1 MNSPTYFED
10 LDALADLIRE
20 GRVHDNPQDLHPHI
34 LEICTRHGTRAALQ
48 ARLADPHTSSHTL
61 MELRAFIRAHR
72 LPDSP
77 HELLIPIGDPLHTR
91 ALLAAH
97 LQLLS
102 QNPTTPAPTQPI
114 RPPNTHHT
122 HRRTIIHL
130 FSTPTSFKS

>member
-1 MNSPTYFED
+1 MNPTYFED

-20 GRVHDNPQDLHPHI
+20 GRVQDNPQDLHPHI
-34 LEICTRHGTRAALQ
+34 LDLCTRHGTLAHEALKALR
-48 ARLADPHTSSHTL
+48 ARLLDPHTSSHTL

-102 QNPTTPAPTQPI
+102 QNPTTPT
-114 RPPNTHHT
+114 
-122 HRRTIIHL
+122 L
-130 FSTPTSFKS
+130 FTLTPRGRDLLRQ